1 MIGGMTE
8 RSPQG
13 TEREFVCPFVAY
25 DDDRDFRSS
34 VPDHRHRCFAESP
47 AAARALA
54 HQAAY
59 CLSSSFAGCPTFI
72 DWARREAAPPRDEPI
87 RPLREAPTARRDLD
101 RSTLPAGRPVTP
113 QSAPAPSGRQRRAE
127 WTAPPPWASEVGVP
141 ARDTELEDELDRS
154 GGRPGSRYPGDEAPG
169 VAPDGDERD
178 GFDAR
183 EGQGL
188 DATAGPGL
196 AAAAG
201 PGLGAAAGPGLGAW
215 SGSALGI
222 LGASESGSRGVPA
235 GSAGAGAEFDR
246 DAGPIPGAPA
256 TPAFLAGRAA
266 RHVPT
271 GSDADVPPDSDAPHA
286 RPAVQRQWP
295 GPAGSIPGGGA
306 RRPGPTPGRDRGTD
320 RAVGAGFERAPA
332 DPSAPSWER
341 PRRFEAYP
349 SLKAGGGRVAA
360 LPRPVLYGLVVLIVG
375 VALFAT
381 PFVLRVFT
389 SGGGAATTPPPA
401 ASASAGASAAP
412 SITPVPSPS
421 PVVYVVKA
429 GDVLSRI
436 AARYGLTVDQIVK
449 ANPQIKNPDKLALGD
464 QLVIPLA
471 VAPAITDG
479 AITPGP
485 SPSP

>member
-8 RSPQG
+8 RSSMG

-47 AAARALA
+47 AASRALA

-59 CLSSSFAGCPTFI
+59 CLSSAFAGCPTFV
-72 DWARREAAPPRDEPI
+72 DWARREAAPPKDEPI
-87 RPLREAPTARRDLD
+87 RTLREVPIARRDVD
-101 RSTLPAGRPVTP
+101 RAPLPPGRPTAP
-113 QSAPAPSGRQRRAE
+113 QSAPGSSGRQRRPE
-127 WTAPPPWASEVGVP
+127 WTAPPPWVP
-141 ARDTELEDELDRS
+141 EAGMAARGGERTSDGS
-154 GGRPGSRYPGDEAPG
+154 AVGRPDPRSPRDA
-169 VAPDGDERD
+169 APDAEQDG
-178 GFDAR
+178 GFDA
-183 EGQGL
+183 EEDGGF
-188 DATAGPGL
+188 DAAE
-196 AAAAG
+196 
-201 PGLGAAAGPGLGAW
+201 GPGLGAW
-215 SGSALGI
+215 SGSALGA
-222 LGASESGSRGVPA
+222 LAAPGRVPSGMPS
-235 GSAGAGAEFDR
+235 GSAGGGDVDR
-246 DAGPIPGAPA
+246 DAGPNPGEPA

-266 RHVPT
+266 RPGRASGGPDVLAE
-271 GSDADVPPDSDAPHA
+271 ADVLQA

-295 GPAGSIPGGGA
+295 GPGDSSPGQHA
-306 RRPGPTPGRDRGTD
+306 RRPIPGPGRERATD
-320 RAVGAGFERAPA
+320 RALGTGSERVPA
-332 DPSAPSWER
+332 DPAAPSWER

-349 SLKAGGGRVAA
+349 SLKSSGGRVAA
-360 LPRPVLYGLVVLIVG
+360 LPRPVLYALIVLIVG

-381 PFVLRVFT
+381 PFVLRIFT
-389 SGGGAATTPPPA
+389 GGDGATATPTPA

-412 SITPVPSPS
+412 SVTPVPSPS

-436 AARYGLTVDQIVK
+436 AARFGLTVDQIVK

-464 QLVIPLA
+464 QLVIPPA

>member
-8 RSPQG
+8 RSPTG

-25 DDDRDFRSS
+25 DEDRDYRAS

-47 AAARALA
+47 AASRALA

-59 CLSSSFAGCPTFI
+59 CLSSAFAGCPTFI
-72 DWARREAAPPRDEPI
+72 DWARREAAPPKDEPI
-87 RPLREAPTARRDLD
+87 RTLREAPTARREVD
-101 RSTLPAGRPVTP
+101 RSSLPTSRPTAP

-127 WTAPPPWASEVGVP
+127 WTAPPPWAPDAGLP
-141 ARDTELEDELDRS
+141 ARDADLEDEAE
-154 GGRPGSRYPGDEAPG
+154 GPAGRPDPRFRGDDTPDVAPD
-169 VAPDGDERD
+169 VAPDGEEDSR
-178 GFDAR
+178 F
-183 EGQGL
+183 
-188 DATAGPGL
+188 
-196 AAAAG
+196 
-201 PGLGAAAGPGLGAW
+201 GAPESPGLGAW
-215 SGSALGI
+215 SGSALGA
-222 LGASESGSRGVPA
+222 LAASGSASMGRPA
-235 GSAGAGAEFDR
+235 GSPASGAEVDR
-246 DAGPIPGAPA
+246 GAGPIPGGPV

-266 RHVPT
+266 RP
-271 GSDADVPPDSDAPHA
+271 GPAGGGADLPADADGFHA
-286 RPAVQRQWP
+286 RPADQRQWP
-295 GPAGSIPGGGA
+295 GPAGSSPGERP
-306 RRPGPTPGRDRGTD
+306 RRPLPGPGRERGTD
-320 RAVGAGFERAPA
+320 RALVAGSDRVPA

-360 LPRPVLYGLVVLIVG
+360 LPRPVLYGLIVLIVG

-381 PFVLRVFT
+381 PFVLRIFT
-389 SGGGAATTPPPA
+389 SGDGAGAIPTPS

-412 SITPVPSPS
+412 SVTPVPSPS

-436 AARYGLTVDQIVK
+436 AARFGVTVDQIVK

-464 QLVIPLA
+464 QLVIPPA